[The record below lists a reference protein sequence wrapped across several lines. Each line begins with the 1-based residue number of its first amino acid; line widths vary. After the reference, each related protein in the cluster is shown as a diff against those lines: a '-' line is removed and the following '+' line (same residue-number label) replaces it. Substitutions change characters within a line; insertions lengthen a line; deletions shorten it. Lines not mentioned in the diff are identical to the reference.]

1 MSPARHWFAKPEL
14 PDFHATNWRR
24 EMRDADQF
32 EDRDFDVDLD
42 VGDREERVVKV
53 HTFDRFDNTFAE
65 LRYVLSHIGV

>member
-1 MSPARHWFAKPEL
+1 
-14 PDFHATNWRR
+14 
-24 EMRDADQF
+24 MRDADQF